1 MQIPPSEP
9 TEQPQWTILKLLRWT
24 EEYFRSRN
32 VEGPR
37 SGAQI
42 LLAHL
47 LELERIDLYLRH
59 DQPLNPDEL
68 SRFKAMIRRRV
79 KGEPVAYITGRKGFW
94 SLDLAVSPDVL
105 IPRPETEILVETALG
120 LLKEIPRARVL
131 DMGTGSGAIICAIGA
146 ERPGDLLFASD
157 RSEAALRVA
166 RKNALSRLRG
176 KREEETPESMPHF
189 FAGEWLLPVR
199 GDVRFHLIL
208 SNPPYIPTRT
218 LEGLQPEIHHEPKVA
233 LDGGEDGL
241 DPIRRIIARAGE
253 HLHEEG
259 SLLMEIGHDQWEAV
273 EELLRETGE
282 YREIRPV
289 ADYGG
294 HQRVAVATR

>member
-24 EEYFRSRN
+24 EEYFRSKA

-47 LELERIDLYLRH
+47 LGLERIDLYLRH
-59 DQPLNPDEL
+59 DQPLNPEEL

-79 KGEPVAYITGRKGFW
+79 KREPAAYITGRKGFW
-94 SLDLAVSPDVL
+94 SLDLAVSPEVL

-120 LLKEIPRARVL
+120 LLKEIPMARVL

-146 ERPGDLLFASD
+146 ERPGDLLFALD
-157 RSEAALRVA
+157 CSEAALRVA
-166 RKNALSRLRG
+166 RENARSQLQG
-176 KREEETPESMPHF
+176 QGQEETREDAPRF
-189 FAGEWLLPVR
+189 FAGDWLLPVR
-199 GDVRFHLIL
+199 RDARFHLIL

-218 LEGLQPEIHHEPKVA
+218 LDRLQPEIHHEPKAA

-241 DPIRRIIARAGE
+241 SPIRRIASGAWA
-253 HLHEEG
+253 HLHEGG

-289 ADYGG
+289 ADYEG